1 MKLFQLSSTQA
12 GALALYAF
20 SVTIILSYLFPAYTI
35 TLSGLLVVIF
45 LSVFVKDRRSTII
58 AGSASAF
65 VVVGFMSWHK
75 VSLQPY
81 EIWTQFLF
89 ILLLIFFSTLLV
101 LYIKH
106 LMRSIQLDKS
116 HMTSLFENAT
126 EGILVTD
133 NKGKIILCN
142 PSALKM
148 FGYEIEEDV
157 VGETVEILIPQRYRR
172 KHVELRD
179 GFYQHPSN
187 REMGSGR
194 DLFGN
199 RKDGSNFPVEIS
211 LSTYKQENQTFVIAF
226 IVDITQR
233 KEIEKSMQQQQQQLE
248 QVSNDIRKLNA
259 DLEAK
264 VEERTIILKEALQ
277 RLEESQVELNEALD
291 KERQLNEIK
300 SRFVSMA
307 SHEFRTPL
315 SAVLSSASLLSKY
328 TTTEDQAKRE
338 RHIGRIKDSVKHL
351 NDLLEDFLSLGKLDE
366 GKIGSVAT
374 EFNLPEVLCE
384 TADDMKGML
393 KSGQQIYFDHEG
405 PGSVVTDKKLIKN
418 ILINLISNA
427 VKFSGENTS
436 INIMS
441 KVHDNMAIISVQ
453 DQGIGISAED
463 QEHLFSSFFRGKNA
477 MNIQGTGLGLHIVK
491 RYLDLIGGDVSIK
504 SKLGEGTTIKLTIP
518 VNDTT
523 NGKDNPGY

>member
-1 MKLFQLSSTQA
+1 MPQLTNIQA
-12 GALALYAF
+12 GTLAIFVFAG
-20 SVTIILSYLFPAYTI
+20 TILLSFFFPAYTI

-45 LSVFVKDRRSTII
+45 LSVFVKDRKSTII

-81 EIWTQFLF
+81 EVWTQFLF
-89 ILLLIFFSTLLV
+89 ILLLIFFSTLIV
-101 LYIKH
+101 LYIKY
-106 LMRSIQLDKS
+106 LIKSIQLDKS

-126 EGILVTD
+126 EGILVAN

-142 PSALKM
+142 PSALRM
-148 FGYEIEEDV
+148 FGFEDEAELI
-157 VGETVEILIPQRYRR
+157 GEMVEILIPQRYR
-172 KHVELRD
+172 KSHVKLRD
-179 GFYQHPSN
+179 GFYEHPSN

-199 RKDGSNFPVEIS
+199 RKDGSNFPVEVS
-211 LSTYKQENQTFVIAF
+211 LSPYKQENQTFVIAF

-233 KEIEKSMQQQQQQLE
+233 KEIEKSMLQQQQQLE

-259 DLEAK
+259 DLEVK
-264 VEERTIILKEALQ
+264 VEERTVILKEALQ
-277 RLEESQVELNEALD
+277 KLEESQVELNEALD

-315 SAVLSSASLLSKY
+315 SAVLSSASLLGKY

-366 GKIGSVAT
+366 GKTGAT
-374 EFNLPEVLCE
+374 FSTFNLPETIRE
-384 TADDMKGML
+384 TTEDMKGIL
-393 KSGQQIYFDHEG
+393 KEGQNISYEHAGNDLIC
-405 PGSVVTDKKLIKN
+405 TDKKMLKN
-418 ILINLISNA
+418 IVINLIGNA
-427 VKFSGENTS
+427 IKFSNENAG
-436 INIMS
+436 IIVKS
-441 KVHDNMAIISVQ
+441 KMDEHLATVSVA
-453 DQGIGISAED
+453 DSGIGISEED
-463 QEHLFSSFFRGKNA
+463 QHHLFSSFFRGKNA
-477 MNIQGTGLGLHIVK
+477 LNIQGTGLGLHIVK
-491 RYLDLIGGDVSIK
+491 RYLELIGGIIEVN
-504 SKLGEGTTIKLTIP
+504 SKLGEGTTISFSLPNK
-518 VNDTT
+518 
-523 NGKDNPGY
+523 